1 MVPCLGSGY
10 FLVGYCLEIT
20 VTREIWFLLVLKNR
34 SAEEMSSFDLEGY
47 HGRGRWK
54 NQDPAKIK
62 LLR

>member
-34 SAEEMSSFDLEGY
+34 SVEEMSSFDLGGLSWK
-47 HGRGRWK
+47 GRVEEPG
-54 NQDPAKIK
+54 PS
-62 LLR
+62 